1 MSNEEKI
8 EIYKDVIKNIKKL
21 QTAGVRA
28 TMKMGLQDRAYYFT
42 AEKLSQF
49 KKRSEIKALNPG
61 REEAMRNSTTEGHRA
76 FAKELE
82 ANVSEKEAIKNVE
95 STNRETEKEEEITK
109 W

>member
-8 EIYKDVIKNIKKL
+8 EIYKDVTKNIKKL

-49 KKRSEIKALNPG
+49 KKKSEIKALNPG
-61 REEAMRNSTTEGHRA
+61 REETMCNSITEEHRA
-76 FAKELE
+76 FTKGLE
-82 ANVSEKEAIKNVE
+82 VNVSEKKAIKNIE
-95 STNRETEKEEEITK
+95 STNKENEKEEEITK
-109 W
+109 